1 MRQACKDRYSLYGV
15 NMSIYEQ
22 YCNEIVDEN
31 GRLKKITLDYPDN
44 FNFGYDVV
52 DRIADETPEKR
63 ALVWCNVEGE
73 EHVFSFAD
81 IKRYSNQMANVFRSA
96 GIGRGDRVLL
106 ILKRHYE
113 YWFAA
118 VALHKLGAVMIPATH
133 MLTVRDFVYRI
144 KSSGVKAIVCTT
156 QKKVPE
162 KITAALNS
170 AGMTARLWCVQKD
183 IDGFEN
189 LTKAMQGASEDFE
202 RVQTLATDP
211 MMLYFTSGTTGEPK
225 GVIHDHSYPLAHIV
239 TAKYWQQA
247 EEGGLHFTVAETG
260 WAKAS
265 WGKIYGQWLVGS
277 AVMVYDFDNFEPK
290 QLTAVINRYGV
301 TSFCAPPTVYRYLVR
316 KGIPDMPSLRH
327 ASTAGEMLAPEVFRR
342 FTERTGLPLC
352 EGYGQTETTLL
363 MANFRG
369 YDAVEGSMGTPSPF
383 YNIELRGKNGKPVGV
398 GEVGEVVIIPEKEG
412 RQSGVFT
419 AYLDNEEQYRY
430 VWRDGVYHT
439 GDAAYMDENGRY
451 WFHGRFDDIIKTG
464 GFRVG
469 PYEVE
474 NVLMEHPAVVECSV
488 IGVPDPLRGQ
498 AIKAVVVPGAG
509 YDSSRELEA
518 EIKNFCNRK
527 LAEYKWIRH
536 VEFVKEMPKT
546 ISGKIQKTVLRSQK
560 QVGYANNCRR
570 YGRR

>member
-1 MRQACKDRYSLYGV
+1 
-15 NMSIYEQ
+15 MSIYKQ

-31 GRLKKITLDYPDN
+31 GRLQKLTLEYPDN

-52 DRIADETPEKR
+52 DKIADETPEKR

-73 EHVFSFAD
+73 EHIFSFAD
-81 IKRYSNQMANVFRSA
+81 IKKYSNQMANVFRSA
-96 GIGRGDRVLL
+96 GIGHGDRVIL

-133 MLTVRDFVYRI
+133 MLTVSDFVYRI
-144 KSSGVKAIVCTT
+144 KSSKAKAIVCTT
-156 QKKVPE
+156 QNEVPE
-162 KITAALNS
+162 KITAALKE
-170 AGMTARLWCVQKD
+170 ADMTAKLWCVQKD
-183 IDGFEN
+183 ADGFEN
-189 LTKAMQGASEDFE
+189 LTEAMREAPEKIE

-211 MMLYFTSGTTGEPK
+211 MMLYFTSGTTGYPK
-225 GVIHDHSYPLAHIV
+225 GVIHEHSYPLAHIV
-239 TAKYWQQA
+239 TAKYWHQA
-247 EEGGLHFTVAETG
+247 EDNGLHFTVAETG

-316 KGIPDMPSLRH
+316 KGIPDMPPLKH
-327 ASTAGEMLAPEVFRR
+327 ATTAGEMLAPEVFRK
-342 FTERTGLPLC
+342 FTERTGLQLC

-363 MANFRG
+363 MANFKG
-369 YDAVEGSMGTPSPF
+369 YEAVEGSMGTPSPF
-383 YNIELRGKNGKPVGV
+383 YNIELRGKNGKPVDTY
-398 GEVGEVVIIPEKEG
+398 EIGEVVIVPEKAG
-412 RQSGVFT
+412 KQPGVFA
-419 AYLDNEEQYRY
+419 AYLDNEEQYSY

-488 IGVPDPLRGQ
+488 IGVPDALRGQ
-498 AIKAVVVPGAG
+498 SIKAVIVLGAG
-509 YDSSRELEA
+509 YEPSQELEL
-518 EIKNFCNRK
+518 EIKNFCNQK
-527 LAEYKWIRH
+527 LAEYKWIRII
-536 VEFVKEMPKT
+536 EFVTEMPKT
-546 ISGKIQKTVLRSQK
+546 ISGKIQKTVLRSQNET
-560 QVGYANNCRR
+560 V
-570 YGRR
+570 

>member
-1 MRQACKDRYSLYGV
+1 
-15 NMSIYEQ
+15 MSIYKQ

-31 GRLKKITLDYPDN
+31 GRLQKLTLEYPDN

-52 DRIADETPEKR
+52 DKIADETPEKR

-73 EHVFSFAD
+73 EHIFSFAD
-81 IKRYSNQMANVFRSA
+81 IKKYSNQMANVFRSA
-96 GIGRGDRVLL
+96 GIGHGDRVIL

-133 MLTVRDFVYRI
+133 MLTVSDFVYRI
-144 KSSGVKAIVCTT
+144 KSSKAKAIVCTT
-156 QKKVPE
+156 QNEVPE
-162 KITAALNS
+162 KITAALKE
-170 AGMTARLWCVQKD
+170 ADMTAKLWCVQKD
-183 IDGFEN
+183 ADGFEN
-189 LTKAMQGASEDFE
+189 LTEAMREAPEKFE

-211 MMLYFTSGTTGEPK
+211 MMLYFTSGTTGYPK
-225 GVIHDHSYPLAHIV
+225 GVIHEHSYSLAHIV
-239 TAKYWQQA
+239 TAKYWHQA
-247 EEGGLHFTVAETG
+247 EDNGLHFTVAETG

-316 KGIPDMPSLRH
+316 KGIPDMPSLKH
-327 ASTAGEMLAPEVFRR
+327 ATTAGEMLAPEVFRK
-342 FTERTGLPLC
+342 FTERTGLQLC

-363 MANFRG
+363 MANFKG

-383 YNIELRGKNGKPVGV
+383 YNIELRGKNGKPVDTY
-398 GEVGEVVIIPEKEG
+398 EIGEVVIVPEKAG
-412 RQSGVFT
+412 KQPGVFA
-419 AYLDNEEQYRY
+419 AYLDNEEQYSY

-488 IGVPDPLRGQ
+488 IGVPDALRGQ
-498 AIKAVVVPGAG
+498 SIKAVIVLGAG
-509 YDSSRELEA
+509 YEPSQELEL
-518 EIKNFCNRK
+518 EIKNFCNQK
-527 LAEYKWIRH
+527 LAEYKWIRII
-536 VEFVKEMPKT
+536 EFVTEMPKT
-546 ISGKIQKTVLRSQK
+546 ISGKIQKTVLRSQNET
-560 QVGYANNCRR
+560 V
-570 YGRR
+570 

>member
-1 MRQACKDRYSLYGV
+1 
-15 NMSIYEQ
+15 MSVYKQFCHESFDEQ
-22 YCNEIVDEN
+22 GN
-31 GRLKKITLDYPDN
+31 LKNITLDYPDN

-52 DRIADETPEKR
+52 DEIARQTPNKR

-73 EHVFSFAD
+73 EHIFTFDQIRA
-81 IKRYSNQMANVFRSA
+81 YSNRMANVFRSA
-96 GIGRGDRVLL
+96 GIQRGDRVML

-133 MLTVRDFVYRI
+133 MLTVKDFVYRI
-144 KSSGVKAIVCTT
+144 KASKVKAIVCTAQNQVP
-156 QKKVPE
+156 QKL
-162 KITAALNS
+162 TSALAQTNE
-170 AGMTARLWCVQKD
+170 RPKLWTVQAD
-183 IDGFEN
+183 IEGFEN
-189 LTKAMQGASEDFE
+189 MTTAMEQASEELE
-202 RVQTLATDP
+202 RLPTLATDP
-211 MMLYFTSGTTGEPK
+211 LVLYFTSGTSGDPK

-239 TAKYWQQA
+239 TAKYWHQA
-247 EEGGLHFTVAETG
+247 EEDGLHFTVAETG

-265 WGKIYGQWLVGS
+265 WGKLYGQWLIGC

-290 QLTAVINRYGV
+290 QLVHIINRYGV

-316 KGIPDMPSLRH
+316 KGIDNMPSLKH
-327 ASTAGEMLAPEVFRR
+327 ASTAGEMLAPEIFRK

-363 MANFRG
+363 MANLKG
-369 YDAVEGSMGTPSPF
+369 NEAVAGSMGTPSPF
-383 YNIELRGKNGKPVGV
+383 YHIELRGKDGKSVGV
-398 GEVGEVVIIPEKEG
+398 GEIGEVVVVPQENGK
-412 RQSGVFT
+412 QPGVFIG
-419 AYLDNEEQYRY
+419 YLDNQEQYQY

-488 IGVPDPLRGQ
+488 VGVPDTLRGQ
-498 AIKAVVVPGAG
+498 AIKAVIVLGQG
-509 YDSSRELEA
+509 YSPSRELEL
-518 EIKNFCNRK
+518 EIKDFCNQK
-527 LAEYKWIRH
+527 LAEYKWIRII
-536 VEFVKEMPKT
+536 EFVDEMPKT
-546 ISGKIQKTVLRSQK
+546 ISGKIRKTVLRAQ
-560 QVGYANNCRR
+560 N
-570 YGRR
+570 

>member
-1 MRQACKDRYSLYGV
+1 
-15 NMSIYEQ
+15 MSIYKQ

-31 GRLKKITLDYPDN
+31 GRLQKLTLEYPDN

-52 DRIADETPEKR
+52 DKIADETPEKR

-73 EHVFSFAD
+73 EHIFSFAD
-81 IKRYSNQMANVFRSA
+81 IKKYSNQMANVFRSA
-96 GIGRGDRVLL
+96 GIGHGDRVIL

-133 MLTVRDFVYRI
+133 MLTVSDFVYRI
-144 KSSGVKAIVCTT
+144 KSSKAKAIVCTT
-156 QKKVPE
+156 QNEVPE
-162 KITAALNS
+162 KITAALKE
-170 AGMTARLWCVQKD
+170 ADMTAKLWCVQKD
-183 IDGFEN
+183 ADGFEN
-189 LTKAMQGASEDFE
+189 LTEAMREAPEKIE

-211 MMLYFTSGTTGEPK
+211 MMLYFTSGTTGYPK
-225 GVIHDHSYPLAHIV
+225 GVIHEHSYPLAHIV
-239 TAKYWQQA
+239 TAKYWHQA
-247 EEGGLHFTVAETG
+247 EDNGLHFTVAETG

-316 KGIPDMPSLRH
+316 KGIPDMPSLKH
-327 ASTAGEMLAPEVFRR
+327 ATTAGEMLAPEVFRK
-342 FTERTGLPLC
+342 FTERTGLQLC

-363 MANFRG
+363 MANFKG

-383 YNIELRGKNGKPVGV
+383 YNIELRGKNGKPVDTY
-398 GEVGEVVIIPEKEG
+398 EIGEVVIVPEKAG
-412 RQSGVFT
+412 KQPGVFA
-419 AYLDNEEQYRY
+419 AYLDNEEQYSY

-488 IGVPDPLRGQ
+488 IGVPDALRGQ
-498 AIKAVVVPGAG
+498 SIKAVIVLGAE
-509 YDSSRELEA
+509 YEPSQELEL
-518 EIKNFCNRK
+518 EIKNFCNQK
-527 LAEYKWIRH
+527 LAEYKWIRII
-536 VEFVKEMPKT
+536 EFVTEMPKT
-546 ISGKIQKTVLRSQK
+546 ISGKIQKTVLRSQNET
-560 QVGYANNCRR
+560 V
-570 YGRR
+570 

>member
-1 MRQACKDRYSLYGV
+1 MCLYK
-15 NMSIYEQ
+15 Q
-22 YCNEIVDEN
+22 YCNEIFDEN

-52 DRIADETPEKR
+52 DKIAEETPEKR

-73 EHVFSFAD
+73 EHIFSFAD
-81 IKRYSNQMANVFRSA
+81 IKKYSNQMANVFSNA
-96 GIGRGDRVLL
+96 GIGRGDRVML

-118 VALHKLGAVMIPATH
+118 VALHKLGVVMIPATY
-133 MLTVRDFVYRI
+133 MLTVSDLVYRI
-144 KSSGVKAIVCTT
+144 QSSRVKAIVCTT
-156 QKKVPE
+156 QNEVPE
-162 KITAALNS
+162 KITAALKE
-170 AGMTARLWCVQKD
+170 AGRTVRLWCVQKD
-183 IDGFEN
+183 TEGFEN
-189 LTKAMQGASEDFE
+189 LTRAMEGASEEFE
-202 RVQTLATDP
+202 RVQTLASDP
-211 MMLYFTSGTTGEPK
+211 MMLYYTSGTTGYPK

-239 TAKYWQQA
+239 TARYWHQA
-247 EEGGLHFTVAETG
+247 EDNGLHFTVADTG

-277 AVMVYDFDNFEPK
+277 AVMVYDFENFEPK

-316 KGIPDMPSLRH
+316 KGIPYMPTLKH
-327 ASTAGEMLAPEVFRR
+327 ATTAGEMLAPEVFRKFR
-342 FTERTGLPLC
+342 DLTGLELH
-352 EGYGQTETTLL
+352 EGYGQTETALM
-363 MANFRG
+363 MANFKG

-383 YNIELRGKNGKPVGV
+383 YNIELRTKNGKPAAI
-398 GEVGEVVIIPEKEG
+398 GEIGEVVIIPEKAG
-412 RQSGVFT
+412 RQPGVFT
-419 AYLDNEEQYRY
+419 AYLDNEDQYSY

-488 IGVPDPLRGQ
+488 IGVPDSLRGQ
-498 AIKAVVVPGAG
+498 ALKAVIVPGAE
-509 YDSSRELEA
+509 YNSSQELA
-518 EIKNFCNRK
+518 LEIKNFCNQR
-527 LAEYKWIRH
+527 LAEYKWIRRI
-536 VEFVKEMPKT
+536 EFVTEMPKT
-546 ISGKIQKTVLRSQK
+546 VSGKIQKTVLRSH
-560 QVGYANNCRR
+560 A
-570 YGRR
+570 

>member
-1 MRQACKDRYSLYGV
+1 
-15 NMSIYEQ
+15 MSIYKQ

-52 DRIADETPEKR
+52 DKIANETPDKR

-73 EHVFSFAD
+73 EHFFSFAD
-81 IKRYSNQMANVFRSA
+81 IKTYSNQMANVFRNA
-96 GIGRGDRVLL
+96 GIGHGDRVML

-118 VALHKLGAVMIPATH
+118 VALHKLGAIMIPATH
-133 MLTVRDFVYRI
+133 MLTVSDFVYRI
-144 KSSGVKAIVCTT
+144 KSSKVKAIVCTT
-156 QKKVPE
+156 QNEVPD
-162 KITAALNS
+162 KITAALKE
-170 AGMTARLWCVQKD
+170 ADMTAKLWCVQKD
-183 IDGFEN
+183 AEGFEN
-189 LTKAMQGASEDFE
+189 LTKTMKAASAEFE
-202 RVQTLATDP
+202 REPTFATDP
-211 MMLYFTSGTTGEPK
+211 MMLYFTSGTTGYPK
-225 GVIHDHSYPLAHIV
+225 GVIHEHSYPLAHIV

-247 EEGGLHFTVAETG
+247 EDNGLHFTVAETG

-265 WGKIYGQWLVGS
+265 WGKMYGQWLVGS

-290 QLTAVINRYGV
+290 QLCAVINRYGV

-316 KGIPDMPSLRH
+316 KGIPDMPTLKH
-327 ASTAGEMLAPEVFRR
+327 ATTAGEMLAPEVFRK

-363 MANFRG
+363 MANLKG
-369 YDAVEGSMGTPSPF
+369 HEAVEGSMGTPSPF
-383 YNIELRGKNGKPVGV
+383 YNIELRGKNGLPVRV
-398 GEVGEVVIIPEKEG
+398 GEIGEVVIVPEKEG
-412 RQSGVFT
+412 KQPGVFT

-488 IGVPDPLRGQ
+488 IGVPDSLRGQ
-498 AIKAVVVPGAG
+498 AIKAVIVLGAG
-509 YDSSRELEA
+509 YEPSQELEL
-518 EIKNFCNRK
+518 EIKNFCNQK
-527 LAEYKWIRH
+527 LAEYKWIRLI
-536 VEFVKEMPKT
+536 EFANEMPKT

-560 QVGYANNCRR
+560 
-570 YGRR
+570 

>member
-1 MRQACKDRYSLYGV
+1 
-15 NMSIYEQ
+15 MSIYKQ

-31 GRLKKITLDYPDN
+31 GRLQKLALEYPDN

-52 DRIADETPEKR
+52 DKIADETPEKR

-73 EHVFSFAD
+73 EHIFSFAD
-81 IKRYSNQMANVFRSA
+81 IKKYSNQMANVFRSA
-96 GIGRGDRVLL
+96 GIGHGDRVIL

-133 MLTVRDFVYRI
+133 MLTVSDFVYRI
-144 KSSGVKAIVCTT
+144 KSSKAKAIVCTT
-156 QKKVPE
+156 QNEVPE
-162 KITAALNS
+162 KITAALKE
-170 AGMTARLWCVQKD
+170 ADMTAKLWCVQKD
-183 IDGFEN
+183 ADGFEN
-189 LTKAMQGASEDFE
+189 LTEAMREAPEKFE

-211 MMLYFTSGTTGEPK
+211 MMLYVTSGTTGYPK
-225 GVIHDHSYPLAHIV
+225 GVIHEHSYPLAHIV
-239 TAKYWQQA
+239 TAKYWHQA
-247 EEGGLHFTVAETG
+247 EDNGLHFTVAETG

-316 KGIPDMPSLRH
+316 KGSPDMPPLKH
-327 ASTAGEMLAPEVFRR
+327 ATTAGEMLAPEVFRK
-342 FTERTGLPLC
+342 FTERTGLQLC

-363 MANFRG
+363 MANFKG
-369 YDAVEGSMGTPSPF
+369 YEAVEGSMGTPSPF
-383 YNIELRGKNGKPVGV
+383 YNIELRGKNGKPVDTY
-398 GEVGEVVIIPEKEG
+398 EIGEVVIVPEKAG
-412 RQSGVFT
+412 KQPGVFA
-419 AYLDNEEQYRY
+419 AYLDNEEQYSY

-488 IGVPDPLRGQ
+488 IGVPDALRGQ
-498 AIKAVVVPGAG
+498 SIKAVIVLGAG
-509 YDSSRELEA
+509 YEPSQELEL
-518 EIKNFCNRK
+518 EIKNFCNQK
-527 LAEYKWIRH
+527 LAEYKWIRII
-536 VEFVKEMPKT
+536 EFVTEMPKT
-546 ISGKIQKTVLRSQK
+546 ISGKIQKTVLRSQNET
-560 QVGYANNCRR
+560 V
-570 YGRR
+570 

>member
-1 MRQACKDRYSLYGV
+1 
-15 NMSIYEQ
+15 MSIYKQ

-31 GRLKKITLDYPDN
+31 GRLQKLTLEYPDN

-52 DRIADETPEKR
+52 DKIADETPEKR

-73 EHVFSFAD
+73 EHIFSFAD
-81 IKRYSNQMANVFRSA
+81 IKKYSNQMANVFRSA
-96 GIGRGDRVLL
+96 GIGHGDRVIL

-133 MLTVRDFVYRI
+133 MLTVSDFVYRI
-144 KSSGVKAIVCTT
+144 KSSKAKAIVCTT
-156 QKKVPE
+156 QNEVPE
-162 KITAALNS
+162 KITAALKE
-170 AGMTARLWCVQKD
+170 ADMTAKLWCVQKD
-183 IDGFEN
+183 ADGFEN
-189 LTKAMQGASEDFE
+189 LTEAMREAPEKFE

-211 MMLYFTSGTTGEPK
+211 MMLYFTSGTTGYPK
-225 GVIHDHSYPLAHIV
+225 GVIHEHSYPLAHIV
-239 TAKYWQQA
+239 TAKYWHQA
-247 EEGGLHFTVAETG
+247 EDNGLHFTVAETG

-316 KGIPDMPSLRH
+316 KGIPDMPPLKH
-327 ASTAGEMLAPEVFRR
+327 ATTAGEMLAPEVFRK
-342 FTERTGLPLC
+342 FTERTGLQLC

-363 MANFRG
+363 MANFKG

-383 YNIELRGKNGKPVGV
+383 YNIELRGKNGKPVDTY
-398 GEVGEVVIIPEKEG
+398 EIGEVVIVPEKAG
-412 RQSGVFT
+412 KQPGVFA
-419 AYLDNEEQYRY
+419 AYLDNEEQYSD

-488 IGVPDPLRGQ
+488 IGVPDALRGQ
-498 AIKAVVVPGAG
+498 SIKAVIVLGAG
-509 YDSSRELEA
+509 YEPSQELEL
-518 EIKNFCNRK
+518 EIKNFCNQK
-527 LAEYKWIRH
+527 LAEYKWIRII
-536 VEFVKEMPKT
+536 EFVTEMPKT
-546 ISGKIQKTVLRSQK
+546 ISGKIQKTVLRSQNET
-560 QVGYANNCRR
+560 V
-570 YGRR
+570 

>member
-1 MRQACKDRYSLYGV
+1 
-15 NMSIYEQ
+15 MSIYKQ

-31 GRLKKITLDYPDN
+31 GRLQKLTLEYPDN

-52 DRIADETPEKR
+52 DKIADETPEKR
-63 ALVWCNVEGE
+63 ALVWFNVEGE
-73 EHVFSFAD
+73 EHIFSFAD
-81 IKRYSNQMANVFRSA
+81 IKKYSNQMANVFRSA
-96 GIGRGDRVLL
+96 GIGHGDRVIL

-133 MLTVRDFVYRI
+133 MLTVSDFVYRI
-144 KSSGVKAIVCTT
+144 KSSKAKAIVCTT
-156 QKKVPE
+156 QNEVPE
-162 KITAALNS
+162 KITAALKE
-170 AGMTARLWCVQKD
+170 ADMTAKLWCVQKD
-183 IDGFEN
+183 ADGFEN
-189 LTKAMQGASEDFE
+189 LTEAMREAPEKFE

-211 MMLYFTSGTTGEPK
+211 MMLYFTSGTTGYPK
-225 GVIHDHSYPLAHIV
+225 GVIHEHSYPLAHIV
-239 TAKYWQQA
+239 TAKYWHQA
-247 EEGGLHFTVAETG
+247 EDNGLHFTVAETG

-316 KGIPDMPSLRH
+316 KGIPDMPSLKH
-327 ASTAGEMLAPEVFRR
+327 ATTAGEMLAPEVFRK
-342 FTERTGLPLC
+342 FTERTGLQLC

-363 MANFRG
+363 MANFKG

-383 YNIELRGKNGKPVGV
+383 YNIELRGKNGKPVDTY
-398 GEVGEVVIIPEKEG
+398 EIGEVVIVPEKAG
-412 RQSGVFT
+412 KQPGVFA
-419 AYLDNEEQYRY
+419 AYLDNEEQYSY

-488 IGVPDPLRGQ
+488 IGVLDALRGQ
-498 AIKAVVVPGAG
+498 SIKAVIVLGAG
-509 YDSSRELEA
+509 YEPSQELEL
-518 EIKNFCNRK
+518 EIKNFCNQK
-527 LAEYKWIRH
+527 LAEYKWIRII
-536 VEFVKEMPKT
+536 EFVTEMPKT
-546 ISGKIQKTVLRSQK
+546 ISGKIQKTVLRSQNET
-560 QVGYANNCRR
+560 V
-570 YGRR
+570 